1 MGGTSCVC
9 GAKTGETSMRGCVTT
24 RKHQA
29 IVTREWV
36 TCSGSPVCSCARV
49 CVCVSYCG
57 ILNGCMR
64 MHACV
69 CVCVRW
75 SVPAAGV
82 GLQHWGLVSPGAKN
96 YGQWDPASELSCW
109 RDPPCRYVE
118 IYILISGPPSW
129 LAREVSTMRPLVLF
143 VLVWAWSVSVCV
155 DLRGWQHVCM
165 CCYAC
170 TWEYRLSLTTGW
182 TWGMK
187 LCSLTSPRLLDPG
200 LLTQSSQ

>member
-1 MGGTSCVC
+1 MVWLPGHTPHLISAVCPAFLLNSVSLFLGEGLYFVYMYAAGCLRASNCSGIMGGRSCVC

-118 IYILISGPPSW
+118 IYILISGPPS
-129 LAREVSTMRPLVLF
+129 
-143 VLVWAWSVSVCV
+143 
-155 DLRGWQHVCM
+155 
-165 CCYAC
+165 
-170 TWEYRLSLTTGW
+170 
-182 TWGMK
+182 
-187 LCSLTSPRLLDPG
+187 
-200 LLTQSSQ
+200 